1 MRSSWLVL
9 ATLWLV
15 VFATSCQFLIVAPLL
30 PEIGQALDIPDEL
43 LGTLV
48 SVYALAVGAFA
59 LMAGPVSD
67 HFGRRTILRVGTAFM
82 AVALL
87 LHAVAWSYASML
99 AVRALAGMAGGI
111 LSGASAA
118 YVGDVFPYH
127 RRGQAL
133 GWVMSGMAFGQIL
146 GIPLGTLIADPF
158 GFQAPFV
165 VFGVVGGLSWL
176 LTLTALVPVPRSDGP
191 PLTVRRAASTYGELL
206 RRSDVLAVAVS
217 GLLMMMGVGCYM
229 VYLPAWAGAELDAG
243 TVGIATLFLAGGV
256 ANLVGGPIA
265 GALSDR
271 IGRKLL
277 VVAGGLGMTVM
288 QLLTVAAPSLWAL
301 HVVFFVV
308 MGLAALRMSPL
319 NALLTAMVSRER
331 RGTLMSLTMATSQG
345 GFAIGSALAGWLYA
359 HTGYG
364 GDVVAASVATL
375 GSALLVAFG
384 VGEPRPETV
393 VIEG

>member
-15 VFATSCQFLIVAPLL
+15 VFATSCQFLVVAPLL
-30 PEIGQALDIPDEL
+30 PEIGQALDIPEEL

-48 SVYALAVGAFA
+48 SVYALAVGSFA
-59 LMAGPVSD
+59 LLSGPVSD
-67 HFGRRTILRVGTAFM
+67 AVGRRAILRAGTLAM
-82 AVALL
+82 TIALL

-111 LSGASAA
+111 LSGAAAA

-127 RRGQAL
+127 RRGWAL

-158 GFQAPFV
+158 GFQMPFV
-165 VFGVVGGLSWL
+165 VFGLVMAISWV
-176 LTLTALVPVPRSDGP
+176 LTMTALVPVERGDGP
-191 PLTVRRAASTYGELL
+191 PLTVHHAASSYVELI
-206 RRSDVLAVAVS
+206 RRRDVLAVSLS
-217 GLLMMMGVGCYM
+217 GLLMMLGVGCYM
-229 VYLPAWAGAELDAG
+229 VYLPAWAGAELGAG
-243 TVGIATLFLAGGV
+243 SVGIATLFLAGGL

-271 IGRKLL
+271 LGRKLL
-277 VVAGGLGMTVM
+277 VVAGGLGMTVV
-288 QLLTVAAPSLWAL
+288 QLLTVRAPSLAAL
-301 HVVFFVV
+301 YLVFFAV

-319 NALLTAMVSRER
+319 NALLTAMVTQER

-345 GFAIGSALAGWLYA
+345 GFAVGSGLAGWLYA
-359 HTGYG
+359 HHGYG

-384 VGEPRPETV
+384 VGEPKPETL